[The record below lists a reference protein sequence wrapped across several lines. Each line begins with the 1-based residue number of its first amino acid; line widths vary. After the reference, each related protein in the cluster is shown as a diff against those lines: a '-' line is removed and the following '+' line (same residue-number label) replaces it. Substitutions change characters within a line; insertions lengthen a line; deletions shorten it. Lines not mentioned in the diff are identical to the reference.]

1 MNIPVIGEVKFGSM
15 GKIILFLLALLYVIS
30 PIDLI
35 PDVIPVVGWIDDLV
49 VIIAGMIPLARE
61 LFGGK

>member
-1 MNIPVIGEVKFGSM
+1 MNIPLIGEVKFGSM

-61 LFGGK
+61 LFRGK

>member
-15 GKIILFLLALLYVIS
+15 GKTILFLLSLLYVIS

-35 PDVIPVVGWIDDLV
+35 PDVIPIVGWIDDLV
-49 VIIAGMIPLARE
+49 VLLFGALPIARD

>member
-15 GKIILFLLALLYVIS
+15 GKMILFFLSLLYVIS

-35 PDVIPVVGWIDDLV
+35 PDVIPIVGWIDDLV
-49 VIIAGMIPLARE
+49 VIIVGIVPIARE
-61 LFGGK
+61 LFRGK